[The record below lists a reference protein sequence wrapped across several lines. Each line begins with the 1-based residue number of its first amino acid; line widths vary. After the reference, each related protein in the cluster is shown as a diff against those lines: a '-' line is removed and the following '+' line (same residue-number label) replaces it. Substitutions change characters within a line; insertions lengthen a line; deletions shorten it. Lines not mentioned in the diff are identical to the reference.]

1 MAKSE
6 IKDVFS
12 HEINNDALVVSN
24 LVLKIDDPLILEV
37 SIEHVSEISHLKVEL
52 FFITIVF
59 IVMEAGTGLA

>member
-12 HEINNDALVVSN
+12 HEINNDTLVVSN

-52 FFITIVF
+52 LFIAIVF